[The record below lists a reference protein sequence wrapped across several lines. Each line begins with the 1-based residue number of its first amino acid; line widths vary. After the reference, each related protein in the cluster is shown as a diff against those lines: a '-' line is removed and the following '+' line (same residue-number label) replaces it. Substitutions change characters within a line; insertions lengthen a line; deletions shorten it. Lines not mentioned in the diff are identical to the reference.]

1 MEGTNSKTVEREIY
15 NMRKYKWLIIYV
27 LLMAGILIASK
38 TLFLNAYIPSD
49 SMNPTLKRGDLVFS
63 LRTATEYNRYDIAIF
78 ESPDEPSVL
87 YIKRIIGLPGDEVDI
102 KNGIVYVNGNEID
115 DSYISKEK
123 SNYTGHFSVP
133 DDSYFMLGDN
143 RNHSN
148 DSRYWKSSHFVKR
161 EKIKAVAKFRIYP
174 LYKIGS
180 IQY

>member
-1 MEGTNSKTVEREIY
+1 MERTNSKTVERNIC

-27 LLMAGILIASK
+27 LIMTGILIASK

-49 SMNPTLKRGDLVFS
+49 SMNPILKRGDLVFS
-63 LRTATEYNRYDIAIF
+63 LRTVTEYKRYDIAIF

-87 YIKRIIGLPGDEVDI
+87 YIKRIIGLPGDKIDI
-102 KNGIVYVNGNEID
+102 KNGIVYINGNEID

-143 RNHSN
+143 RNHSD
-148 DSRYWKSSHFVKR
+148 DSRYWKTTHFVKR
-161 EKIKAVAKFRIYP
+161 EKIKAIAKFRIYP
-174 LYKIGS
+174 LYKIGN

>member
-1 MEGTNSKTVEREIY
+1 MT
-15 NMRKYKWLIIYV
+15 
-27 LLMAGILIASK
+27 GILIASK

-143 RNHSN
+143 RNHSR
-148 DSRYWKSSHFVKR
+148 DSRYWINTFVSKDKIIAKVSFRYFNVRTKR
-161 EKIKAVAKFRIYP
+161 FSFSFIK
-174 LYKIGS
+174 
-180 IQY
+180 

>member
-78 ESPDEPSVL
+78 ESPDESSVL

-115 DSYISKEK
+115 DSYIIFLFLMILILCLEII
-123 SNYTGHFSVP
+123 GIIQMIV
-133 DDSYFMLGDN
+133 DIG
-143 RNHSN
+143 NHHILLN
-148 DSRYWKSSHFVKR
+148 VK
-161 EKIKAVAKFRIYP
+161 K
-174 LYKIGS
+174 
-180 IQY
+180 